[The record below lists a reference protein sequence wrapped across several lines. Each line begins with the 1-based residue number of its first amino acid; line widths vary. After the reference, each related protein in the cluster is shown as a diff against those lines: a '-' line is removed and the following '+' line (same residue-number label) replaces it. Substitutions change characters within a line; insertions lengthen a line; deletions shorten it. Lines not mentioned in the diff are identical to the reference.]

1 MSTVSALTRRQL
13 DARLRGAG
21 LYIEAGAFTLRL
33 QSPIASVAEAVTVLY
48 ADYPLVDDA
57 PFADFHIRVVRPP
70 NVRRWFRRQALFLF
84 DGTAT
89 FEPLPFDQAF
99 PLVEWGFNWAVS
111 NRAHGYLMIH
121 AAIVEKNGVAAILPA
136 PPGSGKST
144 LCAAL
149 VHRGWRLLSD
159 ELTLIRPADG
169 MALPMVRPISLKNA
183 SIDVIRRYVPGAV
196 FSTPVHDTAKGT
208 VAHLRAPAE
217 AVARAREPARPAWII
232 YPKYTAGSA
241 TRLTPVAPARS
252 FMALADNAFNYSM
265 LGAEGFDTLARVI
278 DSSAS
283 YDFVYSDLD
292 EAIAA
297 FDQLATDQLA
307 TDQLATDQRAAD
319 QP

>member
-1 MSTVSALTRRQL
+1 MTTVAALTRRQL

-21 LYIEAGAFTLRL
+21 LYLEAGAFTLRL
-33 QSPIASVAEAVTVLY
+33 QSPIASVADAVGVLY
-48 ADYPLVDDA
+48 ADYPLLDDCQ
-57 PFADFHIRVVRPP
+57 FADFHIRVVRPP
-70 NVRRWFRRQALFLF
+70 NLRRWFGRQALFLF

-89 FEPLPFDQAF
+89 FEPLPFTQAF

-121 AAIVEKNGVAAILPA
+121 AAVVEKNGYAAILPA

-169 MALPMVRPISLKNA
+169 LVLPMARPISLKNA
-183 SIDVIRRYVPGAV
+183 SIEVIRRYVPGAV
-196 FSTPVHDTAKGT
+196 FSRPVHDTAKGT
-208 VAHLRAPAE
+208 VAHLKAPAD

-241 TRLTPVAPARS
+241 TRLSPVARARS
-252 FMALADNAFNYSM
+252 FMALADNAFNYSL
-265 LGAEGFDTLARVI
+265 LGEQGFSTLAGVI
-278 DSSAS
+278 DTSAS

-292 EAIAA
+292 EAVAA
-297 FDQLATDQLA
+297 FNQLA
-307 TDQLATDQRAAD
+307 AD
-319 QP
+319 AP